1 MTDFFPPHARDT
13 FAALYPETAGKL
25 THTLPG
31 HPMLQLE
38 ALIALSERMR
48 PVDVERNLADIPI
61 GIDPAM
67 LADNGL
73 SAADTLRSIAA
84 NGSWMVLKFVEQDA
98 AYRLLLHDILGE
110 LEPIVTAATGEMI
123 KLEAFIFVSS
133 PNAVT
138 PFHFDPEHNILMQV
152 RGSKTMTVFPAG
164 DESIVAAREHERF
177 HAGGHRNLPF
187 DDSFLAKGMPVT
199 IGPGEG
205 IYVPVKAPHFVR
217 NGPETSVSLSVTWRS
232 EWSYREEQAHGLNAV
247 LRKAGLD
254 PAMPRRFPSQNLA
267 KSVAYRAL
275 AKAGRVIGRT

>member
-1 MTDFFPPHARDT
+1 MGEFFPNSARET
-13 FAALYPETAGKL
+13 FASLYPETAGKL
-25 THTLPG
+25 THSLPG
-31 HPMLQLE
+31 HPMLNLD
-38 ALIALSERMR
+38 ALIALSQRMR
-48 PVDVERNLADIPI
+48 PVDVERNLADIPL
-61 GIDPAM
+61 GIHPAE

-84 NGSWMVLKFVEQDA
+84 NRSWMVLKFVEQDP
-98 AYRLLLHDILGE
+98 AYRALLHDILGE
-110 LEPIVTAATGEMI
+110 LEPIVTAATGAMI

-152 RGSKTMTVFPAG
+152 RGTKTMTVFPAN
-164 DESIVAAREHERF
+164 DESIVDAREHERF

-187 DDSFLAKGMPVT
+187 DDAFLAKGNPIA

-217 NGPETSVSLSVTWRS
+217 NGPEPSISLSVTWRS

-254 PAMPRRFPSQNLA
+254 PAMPRRFPHQNRA

-275 AKAGRVIGRT
+275 AKAGRMIGRS